1 MASTTGDVAR
11 GGRLVGDYI
20 IGPMIGAGA
29 FSTVWLARHR
39 IQGTEVA
46 VKEIAMARLSE
57 KLQRS
62 LLSEVSIL
70 GRINHPNI
78 ISLYDFIQVLPV
90 FFLRMSCCSAGE
102 DGGQVLRSIGCYQGL
117 SNRSIPAYRAL
128 LGMTFLLPVRGE
140 EITHGRRIARREE
153 TGQRIERCGKKSR
166 FSFSSPS
173 SSFSLP
179 RLRPLEIGLRRL
191 KSIVIGRFRMVTGK
205 NNYYLAVPLGSGCS
219 AYRSASGLVRTT
231 RYGTVLPGKAN
242 LG

>member
-78 ISLYDFIQVLPV
+78 ISLYDFIQ
-90 FFLRMSCCSAGE
+90 RW
-102 DGGQVLRSIGCYQGL
+102 
-117 SNRSIPAYRAL
+117 
-128 LGMTFLLPVRGE
+128 
-140 EITHGRRIARREE
+140 
-153 TGQRIERCGKKSR
+153 
-166 FSFSSPS
+166 
-173 SSFSLP
+173 
-179 RLRPLEIGLRRL
+179 
-191 KSIVIGRFRMVTGK
+191 
-205 NNYYLAVPLGSGCS
+205 
-219 AYRSASGLVRTT
+219 
-231 RYGTVLPGKAN
+231 
-242 LG
+242 